1 MVGYTTLL
9 DIHPRLKEISDTNN
23 SQLFAGISII
33 ALGDLY
39 QLPPIQRKLVFDNYA
54 NNAFKETKIR
64 EFQRLKYA
72 KKIKLSS

>member
-33 ALGDLY
+33 ALGDLH

-64 EFQRLKYA
+64 EFQRLKCA